1 MIRLTYTIILFIVT
15 TIIGFSQ
22 NIDTKKL
29 DQYLEALEKNNK
41 FMGSVALLKD
51 GKVIYTK
58 QVGFS
63 DIETSKKPN
72 KDTKYRIGSI
82 SKTFTATLIFKAIES
97 NKISLQNTLDEF
109 YPTIPN
115 SKKITISN
123 LLNHRSGIHNFTQD
137 SDYPSYESLFKSEKE
152 MIDLMSKKG
161 SDFEPNT
168 MAAYSNSNYL
178 ILSYILQKIYK
189 KSYADI
195 LTELI
200 IDPVSLKNTKFGGK
214 IKLNN
219 NESNSYV
226 LRDKWIKKN
235 ETNLSIPMGAGGI
248 ISTPSDLTLFANAL
262 FNGKIINEKSL
273 ESMTHI
279 EDRFGKGLFKIPFY
293 DKISFGHTGT
303 IDGFHSVLGYFP
315 NEKCAF
321 SLISNGL
328 NYNNNDISIAVLNCL
343 FNKNYEI
350 PSFKVYKFTADE
362 LKQYLGI
369 YSNKD
374 FPLKIYISNKENTLY
389 AQATG
394 QAEFKLEAIE
404 KDIFKFD
411 LAGIT
416 LKFNPEKNEMNFK
429 QGTFKYVLKKQ

>member
-1 MIRLTYTIILFIVT
+1 MIKFIYTIVAFIVT
-15 TIIGFSQ
+15 TLIGYSQ

-29 DQYLEALEKNNK
+29 DQYLEVLEKNNK

-51 GKVIYTK
+51 GKIIYTK

-63 DIETSKKPN
+63 DIKTSKKPN

-109 YPTIPN
+109 YPTVPN

-137 SDYPSYESLFKSEKE
+137 SDYPTYESLFKSEKE
-152 MIDLMSKKG
+152 MIDLISKKG

-189 KSYADI
+189 KSYAHI

-200 IDPVSLKNTKFGGK
+200 TDPVSLKNTKFGGK
-214 IKLNN
+214 IDLNN

-262 FNGKIINEKSL
+262 FNGKIINKKSL
-273 ESMTHI
+273 ESMTKI
-279 EDRFGKGLFKIPFY
+279 EDRFGKGLFQIPFY

-315 NEKCAF
+315 NEKCSF

-350 PSFKVYKFTADE
+350 PIFKAYKVTSKDLE
-362 LKQYLGI
+362 KYLGT

-374 FPLKIYISNKENTLY
+374 FPLKINISKKKNTLY

-394 QAEFKLEAIE
+394 QAEFKLDAID
-404 KDIFKFD
+404 KDTFKFD
-411 LAGIT
+411 LARIT

-429 QGTFKYVLKKQ
+429 QDAFKTILKKE